1 MKKNLNDRFTIFR
14 DEIAFWRLLFE
25 QSRDGIVIITTKG
38 EVYEANNQFA
48 AMIGYSASEVYNLHV
63 WDWEALH
70 DKAALLEM
78 CETVDALG
86 DHFVTKHLRKDGS
99 QYDVEIST
107 SGTTYQG
114 HKLILCI
121 CRDITE
127 RLQIERERE
136 TLVNKLQKALSEIQ
150 TLEGIIPICA
160 GCKKIRDDTGYWSQ
174 VEAYVSKHTLAQF
187 SHGLCPECTKKHY
200 PDMIEENGTVKSIE
214 DQS

>member
-1 MKKNLNDRFTIFR
+1 MKKQTDDRFTIFR
-14 DEIAFWRLLFE
+14 DEIAFWELLFE

-38 EVYEANNQFA
+38 AVYEANNQFA
-48 AMIGYSASEVYNLHV
+48 DMIGYSASEVNKLHV
-63 WDWEALH
+63 WDWDAVY

-78 CETVDALG
+78 LETVDALG

-174 VEAYVSKHTLAQF
+174 VEAYVSKHTQARF
-187 SHGLCPECTKKHY
+187 SHGLCPECTKKYY
-200 PDMIEENGTVKSIE
+200 PDMR
-214 DQS
+214 